1 MQPKPKRPV
10 QDDGR
15 VHGVVVAIRRD
26 DGKLLMVRRSA
37 TVSVALKVCFPGG
50 AVEAGEPQ
58 RDAVVREMREELG
71 IEVRP
76 IECVW
81 RWHSQDAPLTLWG
94 WTAELVAGQVT
105 PDAAEIAEVLWLS
118 ADEGCD
124 HSDGLP
130 TNRQFIAAV
139 CHPNPQPSRKS

>member
-1 MQPKPKRPV
+1 MQQKPKRPA
-10 QDDGR
+10 QQDGR
-15 VHGVVVAIRRD
+15 VHGVVVAIRRA

-50 AVEAGEPQ
+50 AVEAGESQ

-81 RWHSQDAPLTLWG
+81 RWESPEMPLTLWG
-94 WTAELVAGQVT
+94 WTAEIVSGDVR
-105 PDAAEIAEVLWLS
+105 PDPAEIAEVLWLS

-124 HSDGLP
+124 HCDGLP
-130 TNRQFIAAV
+130 TNRQFIAAA
-139 CHPNPQPSRKS
+139 CRPDLQPSRNP